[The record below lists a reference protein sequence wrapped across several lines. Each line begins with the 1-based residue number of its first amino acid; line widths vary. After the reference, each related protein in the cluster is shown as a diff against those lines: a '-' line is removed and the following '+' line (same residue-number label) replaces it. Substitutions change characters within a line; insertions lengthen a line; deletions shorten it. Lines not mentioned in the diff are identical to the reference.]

1 MPIISVIIPVYNAEK
16 SLDTCLQSIV
26 EQSVGDLEIICVDDG
41 STDGSYEKLVGWR
54 KKDGRIKVLRQENK
68 GGGAARN
75 LGLAKAAGEYIHF
88 LDSDDSLQPQAYET
102 MYEEICRTRADVCF
116 FDLYNLYLKNLS
128 ALTPAIRKKLGAF
141 LTENAVHEND
151 VFSAERRGFY
161 RLLTNDRPMMPIVF
175 SADDNYLPYLAVTL
189 ESMLANAAGD
199 NFYDIFIFY
208 DKLSAEHRELLAEQ
222 AAKHPNAAITFFN
235 VGRYINGEILYS
247 RAHYS
252 KEMYY
257 RLLIPDLLG
266 HYEKALYLDCDLLI
280 EGDVGELWKQDVRGF
295 LLGAV
300 RNYLSWTMTKY
311 VTDILKLDAADYFNS
326 GVLLLDL
333 EACRRFGLKEKC
345 LAKLG
350 DFDKLVCPDQDLL
363 NLCCRGKVMFLD
375 MRWNVMWQ
383 HLLRPFAFRGNL
395 SVRQAADYELAR
407 QNPLIIHYTTNY
419 KPWNYPGNIWAD
431 KWWRC
436 AVKTP
441 FYPGIVYGYVC
452 KNVDDKI
459 NEVIRMQ
466 SLPALKRRYWC
477 LWIASKFVFGKSR
490 KELKKKRKE
499 LKQQIKAVK
508 KLSKEK
514 RFKTGI

>member
-1 MPIISVIIPVYNAEK
+1 M
-16 SLDTCLQSIV
+16 
-26 EQSVGDLEIICVDDG
+26 
-41 STDGSYEKLVGWR
+41 
-54 KKDGRIKVLRQENK
+54 
-68 GGGAARN
+68 
-75 LGLAKAAGEYIHF
+75 
-88 LDSDDSLQPQAYET
+88 
-102 MYEEICRTRADVCF
+102 F

-141 LTENAVHEND
+141 LTENAVREND

-295 LLGAV
+295 LLE
-300 RNYLSWTMTKY
+300 R
-311 VTDILKLDAADYFNS
+311 
-326 GVLLLDL
+326 
-333 EACRRFGLKEKC
+333 
-345 LAKLG
+345 
-350 DFDKLVCPDQDLL
+350 
-363 NLCCRGKVMFLD
+363 
-375 MRWNVMWQ
+375 
-383 HLLRPFAFRGNL
+383 
-395 SVRQAADYELAR
+395 
-407 QNPLIIHYTTNY
+407 
-419 KPWNYPGNIWAD
+419 
-431 KWWRC
+431 
-436 AVKTP
+436 
-441 FYPGIVYGYVC
+441 
-452 KNVDDKI
+452 
-459 NEVIRMQ
+459 
-466 SLPALKRRYWC
+466 
-477 LWIASKFVFGKSR
+477 
-490 KELKKKRKE
+490 
-499 LKQQIKAVK
+499 
-508 KLSKEK
+508 
-514 RFKTGI
+514 

>member
-1 MPIISVIIPVYNAEK
+1 
-16 SLDTCLQSIV
+16 
-26 EQSVGDLEIICVDDG
+26 
-41 STDGSYEKLVGWR
+41 
-54 KKDGRIKVLRQENK
+54 
-68 GGGAARN
+68 
-75 LGLAKAAGEYIHF
+75 
-88 LDSDDSLQPQAYET
+88 
-102 MYEEICRTRADVCF
+102 
-116 FDLYNLYLKNLS
+116 
-128 ALTPAIRKKLGAF
+128 
-141 LTENAVHEND
+141 
-151 VFSAERRGFY
+151 
-161 RLLTNDRPMMPIVF
+161 
-175 SADDNYLPYLAVTL
+175 
-189 ESMLANAAGD
+189 
-199 NFYDIFIFY
+199 
-208 DKLSAEHRELLAEQ
+208 
-222 AAKHPNAAITFFN
+222 
-235 VGRYINGEILYS
+235 
-247 RAHYS
+247 
-252 KEMYY
+252 
-257 RLLIPDLLG
+257 
-266 HYEKALYLDCDLLI
+266 
-280 EGDVGELWKQDVRGF
+280 
-295 LLGAV
+295 
-300 RNYLSWTMTKY
+300 MTKY

-395 SVRQAADYELAR
+395 SVRQAADYEFAR